1 MKFAL
6 IIAASLLLTLC
17 IAAGQ
22 ALSESDVVAEKV
34 PNAAIISAVKAV
46 GDLGKSVV
54 QGRYAIAL
62 ERMNPKEKE
71 RLARQLGGL
80 AAVED
85 QLKGVAAEMLK
96 QGVRIL
102 SSKPQGK
109 PTAYG
114 VEPVMVTD
122 EIEGK
127 KVSRWLYSQWLV
139 LVPTVT
145 RFEVMHRVEGQPPK
159 WIQIESISYQVA
171 VSGRD
176 KEDWTFIDGA
186 SLTAARLCGLYKTLP
201 KDIQLPEVKKRQI
214 NN

>member
-1 MKFAL
+1 
-6 IIAASLLLTLC
+6 
-17 IAAGQ
+17 
-22 ALSESDVVAEKV
+22 
-34 PNAAIISAVKAV
+34 
-46 GDLGKSVV
+46 
-54 QGRYAIAL
+54 
-62 ERMNPKEKE
+62 
-71 RLARQLGGL
+71 
-80 AAVED
+80 
-85 QLKGVAAEMLK
+85 
-96 QGVRIL
+96 
-102 SSKPQGK
+102 
-109 PTAYG
+109 
-114 VEPVMVTD
+114 MVTD
-122 EIEGK
+122 EVEGK

-171 VSGRD
+171 VSDRD